1 MAIPVSLRRTKRLG
15 QGSWRS
21 LSRPKK
27 TRFSD
32 SQKVASRTAPAGSL
46 NDRADKRSRNAPSC
60 RPLLEN
66 GWDSGWTAHGM
77 CLPLWYFASCVLN
90 VIQAANKSHSMEYGV
105 ASKTRSVGSRSIKC
119 IRVEIRQ
126 THENP
131 GKNQSQTELRN
142 IIGRCFGG
150 ILNLGFMGSLP
161 CAQNLHSK
169 IESEQVP
176 THEASL

>member
-77 CLPLWYFASCVLN
+77 CLPLWSFASCVLN
-90 VIQAANKSHSMEYGV
+90 VIQAAFKSHSMEYGV
-105 ASKTRSVGSRSIKC
+105 ASKTRSVGSRSITC

-126 THENP
+126 TREKP
-131 GKNQSQTELRN
+131 GKNQSQTEHKKHYRTLFR
-142 IIGRCFGG
+142 RDSE
-150 ILNLGFMGSLP
+150 LGFHGIAAL
-161 CAQNLHSK
+161 CTELALQNRK
-169 IESEQVP
+169 R
-176 THEASL
+176 TGADT